1 MDFKEASSK
10 NKRQKKTLT
19 IERWVSITET
29 GNVCSLAWRKKAIS
43 HFSRLSL
50 HKTKLPVLTVY
61 CCVVKTWQ
69 AGSCQFLSILC
80 DITRDNG
87 HDVQTQIVVSCSSST
102 VGNLHCPSRLRAF
115 NLPAFYRLFLYKIF
129 TIFHIV
135 SYYFLS
141 LFHLDILYANLIP
154 VIERESAKSKPL
166 ALRDLTSWFAYD
178 G

>member
-1 MDFKEASSK
+1 MGLHNWNRKCQQP
-10 NKRQKKTLT
+10 RL
-19 IERWVSITET
+19 
-29 GNVCSLAWRKKAIS
+29 GKKAIS

-69 AGSCQFLSILC
+69 AGFCQFLSILC

-102 VGNLHCPSRLRAF
+102 LEIYTVRQDYELLIYQHFIDFS
-115 NLPAFYRLFLYKIF
+115 LYIIF

-141 LFHLDILYANLIP
+141 LFHLDILYANLIL

-166 ALRDLTSWFAYD
+166 ALRDLTAWFACD